1 MAFNPAEQLTV
12 AFNPAELVKQKNS
25 CYAEYK
31 STKNAMQD
39 IEKAK
44 ININLI
50 LQKREI
56 PTKKKKK
63 FLT

>member
-1 MAFNPAEQLTV
+1 
-12 AFNPAELVKQKNS
+12 
-25 CYAEYK
+25 
-31 STKNAMQD
+31 MQD